1 MILERNFNFP
11 TTRMRNSGKNW
22 TEGMRMYPMNINL
35 ISYTRCIVQM
45 WKIFFHPVY
54 TAINQGCAP
63 HPDQQG
69 NRVPRK
75 IQALPRPAPR
85 KLAKSAGQSWIQS
98 IEIQYRVI
106 TRNCTAK
113 SSPLIIED
121 ESPKTASGSRLFQIQ
136 GKILSV
142 SWRIRPK
149 FDFSWQFLT

>member
-1 MILERNFNFP
+1 MILERNYKNEKFWKGL
-11 TTRMRNSGKNW
+11 TKNW

-75 IQALPRPAPR
+75 IQALPRPAP
-85 KLAKSAGQSWIQS
+85 
-98 IEIQYRVI
+98 
-106 TRNCTAK
+106 
-113 SSPLIIED
+113 
-121 ESPKTASGSRLFQIQ
+121 
-136 GKILSV
+136 
-142 SWRIRPK
+142 
-149 FDFSWQFLT
+149 